1 MHHIDII
8 LFDLGGVLVELT
20 GVPTM
25 HQWSDHR
32 YDDDSLWAAWLNSES
47 VRCFETGVINAS
59 QFAEQII
66 DEMDLPVEKTEFL
79 DKFARWPRG
88 LFPGVT
94 GLLADLRKQYTLA
107 CLSNT
112 NELHWPRLMH
122 EMGLDQL
129 LDHHFPSHLLGMLK
143 PDLEVFEHGVQSLAC
158 KPASILFLD
167 DNTINVTSA
176 REIGMA
182 AYRVKGLDD
191 VKKIFQELE
200 LPGQQTS

>member
-1 MHHIDII
+1 MNRYEVV

-25 HQWSDHR
+25 IQWSNRMH
-32 YDDDSLWAAWLNSES
+32 DDDSLWFEWLHSKS
-47 VRCFETGVINAS
+47 VRSFETGLTSAS

-66 DEMDLPVEKTEFL
+66 DEMDLAVEKSEFL
-79 DKFARWPRG
+79 DRFYQWPRG

-94 GLLADLRKQYTLA
+94 ELLASLRERHTLA

-122 EMGLDQL
+122 EMGLEQM

-143 PDLEVFEHGVQSLAC
+143 PDVEVFKHVVQCLSC
-158 KPASILFLD
+158 KPGAILFFD
-167 DNTINVTSA
+167 DNAINVESA
-176 REIGMA
+176 REAGMVA
-182 AYRVKGLDD
+182 HRARGPEDIR
-191 VKKIFQELE
+191 KIYDELE
-200 LPGQQTS
+200 LSGRPG